1 MKRHGYS
8 LLGLFGVLLMAVAF
22 LPMIRK
28 TFARSF
34 PEGFQA
40 MMGSGPAGFPPMG
53 SGPEGFQSMMGSG
66 VDSRKGDCKGVTC
79 NEGEFCQENV
89 CRPVMAPIT
98 NDYFPDK

>member
-1 MKRHGYS
+1 MKKQGYS
-8 LLGLFGVLLMAVAF
+8 LLGLFGVLLVVVAF
-22 LPMIRK
+22 LPMIRR

-34 PEGFQA
+34 PEGFQ
-40 MMGSGPAGFPPMG
+40 SLV
-53 SGPEGFQSMMGSG
+53 GSG

>member
-1 MKRHGYS
+1 MKLSKGY
-8 LLGLFGVLLMAVAF
+8 LLYTLVAVLIVALTF
-22 LPMIRK
+22 LPLIRR

-40 MMGSGPAGFPPMG
+40 LGGSGA
-53 SGPEGFQSMMGSG
+53 
-66 VDSRKGDCKGVTC
+66 DSRKGDCKGVTC

>member
-1 MKRHGYS
+1 MKKQGYS
-8 LLGLFGVLLMAVAF
+8 LLGLFGVLLVVVAF
-22 LPMIRK
+22 LPMIRR

-34 PEGFQA
+34 PEGFQSL
-40 MMGSGPAGFPPMG
+40 G
-53 SGPEGFQSMMGSG
+53 GSG

>member
-1 MKRHGYS
+1 MKISKGYS
-8 LLGLFGVLLMAVAF
+8 LPCLLVVLFLAVAF
-22 LPMIRK
+22 LPVIRR

-40 MMGSGPAGFPPMG
+40 TG
-53 SGPEGFQSMMGSG
+53 G

-98 NDYFPDK
+98 NNYFPEK

>member
-1 MKRHGYS
+1 MKGKGYS
-8 LLGLFGVLLMAVAF
+8 LLGLLLVLFLAVAF
-22 LPMIRK
+22 LPVIRR
-28 TFARSF
+28 TFSRSF

-40 MMGSGPAGFPPMG
+40 TG
-53 SGPEGFQSMMGSG
+53 G

-79 NEGEFCQENV
+79 NEGEFCQENI

>member
-1 MKRHGYS
+1 MKKHGYS
-8 LLGLFGVLLMAVAF
+8 LLGLFGVLLVAVAF
-22 LPMIRK
+22 LPMIRR

-34 PEGFQA
+34 PEGFQTF
-40 MMGSGPAGFPPMG
+40 G
-53 SGPEGFQSMMGSG
+53 GSG

-79 NEGEFCQENV
+79 DEGEFCQENV